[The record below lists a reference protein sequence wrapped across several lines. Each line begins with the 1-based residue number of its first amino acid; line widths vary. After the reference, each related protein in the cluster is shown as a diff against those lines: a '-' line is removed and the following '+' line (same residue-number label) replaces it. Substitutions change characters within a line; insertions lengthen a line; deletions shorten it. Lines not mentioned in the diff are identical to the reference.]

1 MSSIYFLCI
10 GNSCRSQMAEGF
22 AKKYL
27 GSGYDIYSA
36 GIEPRGLHPLAVE
49 VMKEKGIDI
58 TSQTSDVV
66 SARLL
71 TQVDFV
77 FTLCKDAQEACPAI
91 LPRAGHYHWSFD
103 DPAKA
108 RGSEEE
114 VLNEFRRVRDEI
126 EATIIKFI
134 QGDTGATFDANNTRM
149 NILKRKE
156 DFGTRI
162 QQLREETGLSIQDLA
177 NKLNMNDDY
186 LSKTE
191 KNLTE
196 PSKFFIHRLAWACEV
211 NYEDLLDNLYYVEIS
226 DILK

>member
-1 MSSIYFLCI
+1 MASIYFLCT

-27 GSGYDIYSA
+27 GSGYDVYSA

-58 TSQTSDVV
+58 SNQTSDVV
-66 SARLL
+66 SAKLI

-77 FTLCKDAQEACPAI
+77 VTLCKDAKEGCPAI

-108 RGSEEE
+108 RGTEEE
-114 VLNEFRRVRDEI
+114 VLDEFRRIRDEI

-134 QGDTGATFDANNTRM
+134 QGDTGVAFDANNTKL
-149 NILKRKE
+149 NYLKRKD
-156 DFGTRI
+156 DFGARI
-162 QQLREETGLSIQDLA
+162 QKLREQKGLSIQDLEK
-177 NKLNMNDDY
+177 KLNINDDY

-191 KNLTE
+191 NNLTE
-196 PSKFFIHRLAWACEV
+196 PSKFFIHRLAWACGVE
-211 NYEDLLDNLYYVEIS
+211 YEDLLDDLYYVEHS